1 MNNNDTLRS
10 LRYTFD
16 LNDSKMISLFSLA
29 GQEVTREQVSDWLK
43 KDEDPNFKSLN
54 GIHLASFLNGLII
67 KHRGA
72 KDGVVPE
79 PEKWMTNNIVLKK
92 IKIALNLKSQD
103 VMDIL
108 KSAGL
113 ELSDHELS
121 ALFRKADHKNY
132 RACQD
137 QILRSFLKGLQ
148 LKYRPSDPA

>member
-16 LNDSKMISLFSLA
+16 LNDAKMIAVFANA
-29 GQEVTREQVSDWLK
+29 GQTVSRDQVSQWLK
-43 KDEDPNFKSLN
+43 KDEDPNFKALK
-54 GIHLASFLNGLII
+54 GEDLASFLNGFII
-67 KHRGA
+67 EHRGA
-72 KDGVVPE
+72 KDGPQPE
-79 PEKWMTNNIVLKK
+79 PEKWMTNNIIFKK

-108 KSAGL
+108 KL
-113 ELSDHELS
+113 TDVVLSDHELS
-121 ALFRKADHKNY
+121 AFFRKSDHKNF

-148 LKYRPSDPA
+148 LKYRP